1 MKPPS
6 RRVLLSGCE
15 ARQEQRRLGLME
27 KVQRRDKTR
36 KRRQV
41 SRQGRREQQRR
52 FQKELDRQ
60 IGEVVRE
67 SLERALQDEVTLL
80 LGRAKGERRDLA
92 DPKEVAASCNRC
104 QIHRCCDFYRAGFYR
119 RSILT
124 SDTWLEIRVPRVSCI
139 CGGMVD
145 FELEHLEPYGR
156 VWFDLE
162 ERARELAGIC
172 VSLRDSVEVLS
183 WRNEQPLSIATLN
196 GRVNQTAELAEAFHQ
211 GEFSRIPQVVMLD
224 GIWLKVLLPTDQ
236 EYVDKRGRRRKRYK
250 LRKFPLLVAYGVDPV
265 SEERW
270 ILDWERGEAEDQA
283 SWQRLLERLL
293 ERGLHAE
300 KGLRL
305 FVHDGSA
312 GLEKAFEFVWFGKGV
327 ERQRCVFHKLRNVQR
342 DVVGSPEMTRLE
354 HQARRQAVL
363 REASEVYRGKDE
375 SEIRQRFESFR
386 AKWLESEPKAVATL
400 TRDFDQTL
408 VYLKVLEEAR
418 LKGQEWREECLRTTS
433 LLERVQRHF
442 RQKDRQVVI
451 AHSEKGVVAGIELVI
466 RHRGLALVDKAAE
479 PWTRLLEQAL
489 LAA

>member
-1 MKPPS
+1 MDN
-6 RRVLLSGCE
+6 RVE
-15 ARQEQRRLGLME
+15 HR
-27 KVQRRDKTR
+27 KKTR
-36 KRRQV
+36 KRGQV
-41 SRQGRREQQRR
+41 SRQERGKQQRR
-52 FQKELDRQ
+52 FQKQLVQQ
-60 IGEVVRE
+60 ISEMVRE
-67 SLERALQDEVTLL
+67 SLERALQGEVTLL

-92 DPKEVAASCNRC
+92 DPREAAASCNRC
-104 QIHRCCDFYRAGFYR
+104 QIRRCCDFYRAGFYR

-124 SDTWLEIRVPRVSCI
+124 SDTWIEIRVPRVSCI

-145 FELEHLEPYGR
+145 FELGHLEPYNR

-224 GIWLKVLLPTDQ
+224 GIWLKVLLPTDK

-250 LRKFPLLVAYGVDPV
+250 LRKFPLLVAYGVDPT
-265 SEERW
+265 SGERW
-270 ILDWERGEAEDQA
+270 VLDWERGESEDQA
-283 SWQRLLERLL
+283 SWQRFLERLL

-305 FVHDGSA
+305 FIHDGSA

-327 ERQRCVFHKLRNVQR
+327 ERQRCIFHKLRNVQR
-342 DVVGSPEMTRLE
+342 DVVGSPEMTKKE
-354 HQARRQAVL
+354 HRARRTAVL
-363 REASEVYRGKDE
+363 KDAREVYRGKDE
-375 SEIRQRFESFR
+375 SEIRQCLETFR

-400 TRDFDQTL
+400 GRDFDQTL

-418 LKGQEWREECLRTTS
+418 LKGEEWRVECLRTTS

-442 RQKDRQVVI
+442 RQKARQVVI
-451 AHSEKGVVAGIELVI
+451 AHSEKGVAAGIELVI
-466 RHRGLALVDKAAE
+466 RHRGLALADKTPESTAE
-479 PWTRLLEQAL
+479 SWSRLLEQAL

>member
-1 MKPPS
+1 LDNSVEHRK
-6 RRVLLSGCE
+6 
-15 ARQEQRRLGLME
+15 
-27 KVQRRDKTR
+27 KTR
-36 KRRQV
+36 KRREI
-41 SRQGRREQQRR
+41 SPLERQKQQRR

-60 IGEVVRE
+60 IGEMVGER
-67 SLERALQDEVTLL
+67 LERALRDEVTLL
-80 LGRAKGERRDLA
+80 LGRAKGERRDLTN
-92 DPKEVAASCNRC
+92 PKEVAASCNRC
-104 QIHRCCDFYRAGFYR
+104 QICRCCNFCRAGFYR
-119 RSILT
+119 RHLLT
-124 SDTWLEIRVPRVSCI
+124 SDIFLEIRVPRVSCL

-196 GRVNQTAELAEAFHQ
+196 SRVNQTAELAESFHR
-211 GEFSRIPQVVMLD
+211 GKFSRIPQVVMLD

-250 LRKFPLLVAYGVDPV
+250 LRKFPLLVAYGIDPV
-265 SEERW
+265 SGERW
-270 ILDWERGEAEDQA
+270 VLDWERGEAEDQA

-312 GLEKAFEFVWFGKGV
+312 GLEKAFEFVWFGQV
-327 ERQRCVFHKLRNVQR
+327 ERQRCIFHKLRNVYR
-342 DVVGSPEMTRLE
+342 DVVGSSEMTRIE
-354 HQARRQAVL
+354 RQAQRQAVL

-375 SEIRQRFESFR
+375 SEIRQNLEAFR
-386 AKWLESEPKAVATL
+386 VKWGEREPKAVATL
-400 TRDFDQTL
+400 GRDFDQTL
-408 VYLKVLEEAR
+408 AYLKVLEAAR
-418 LKGQEWREECLRTTS
+418 LKGEEWRVECLRTTS

-442 RQKDRQVVI
+442 RQKARQVVI
-451 AHSEKGVVAGIELVI
+451 AHSEKGVMTNIELVI
-466 RHRGLALVDKAAE
+466 RHRGLALVDKAAGSMAGS
-479 PWTRLLEQAL
+479 WSRLLEQAL